1 MVYEIYGIVNLI
13 NRKIYIGQTKQ
24 GYRKRFI
31 QHLCP
36 TDGSPLFRNA
46 VKPKP
51 IALCSRAIKS
61 SSREEEVVLDLY
73 RWKRFNTY
81 SLRAVKQKCLPYGT

>member
-31 QHLCP
+31 QQKISC
-36 TDGSPLFRNA
+36 
-46 VKPKP
+46 V
-51 IALCSRAIKS
+51 CSGK
-61 SSREEEVVLDLY
+61 
-73 RWKRFNTY
+73 
-81 SLRAVKQKCLPYGT
+81 YGRKTAGGYKWEWV